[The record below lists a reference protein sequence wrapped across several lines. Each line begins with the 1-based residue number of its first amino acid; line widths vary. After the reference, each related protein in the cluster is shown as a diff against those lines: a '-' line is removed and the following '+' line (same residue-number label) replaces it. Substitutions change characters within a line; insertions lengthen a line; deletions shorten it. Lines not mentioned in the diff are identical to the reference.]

1 MHTERPRPKVPDNL
15 LLKLYGLFFELQAR
29 DPNIPDP
36 YEGYPNGFVFLLI
49 YAVVLFFGGV
59 LARFVS

>member
-1 MHTERPRPKVPDNL
+1 VPDNL
-15 LLKLYGLFFELQAR
+15 LLKLYGLFFERQAR

-36 YEGYPNGFVFLLI
+36 YEGYPNGFIFLVI
-49 YAVVLFFGGV
+49 YAAVLFFGGV